1 MLIKILSAVINFGG
15 QFGKVVSGGYPLEHI
30 YYNIFSPEFPDILQF
45 SQRMTLTLIA
55 FLKIQL
61 HWKYPRQ

>member
-45 SQRMTLTLIA
+45 SQRL
-55 FLKIQL
+55 
-61 HWKYPRQ
+61 